1 MKKKN
6 HSRDF
11 VQLDEVRTFTSK
23 VTCAKEIA
31 AARSECPAATRHIE
45 TVES

>member
-6 HSRDF
+6 YSRDL
-11 VQLDEVRTFTSK
+11 VQLDEIRTFTSK
-23 VTCAKEIA
+23 VTCPEEVA

-45 TVES
+45 AVES